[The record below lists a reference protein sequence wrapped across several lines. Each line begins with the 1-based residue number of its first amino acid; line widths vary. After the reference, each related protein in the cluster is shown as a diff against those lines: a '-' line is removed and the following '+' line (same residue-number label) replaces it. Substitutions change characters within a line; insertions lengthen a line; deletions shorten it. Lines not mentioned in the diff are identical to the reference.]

1 MPRIPLIIDSDPGLG
16 DAVAIA
22 AALCSDMLD
31 IKALTVVA
39 GQQGVESTLQ
49 NTLDIVE
56 YFDSDLEVARGAER
70 PLFRT
75 LITAQKAGEED
86 IGVFNK
92 HIKKPSPRSALEALR
107 ATVSESPRKVTI
119 LSLGP
124 LTNIAQL
131 ILAYPD
137 VKGKIERIVVVGGAA
152 SGGNV
157 TPAAEFNMYVDPEAA
172 EAVYNAQ
179 LPITMIGLEQSHRFA
194 FSSADRARLITTK
207 GKAAQMTRQAVEQLT
222 KAYDELNWGV
232 PALHEV
238 LGVIYLTNPEW
249 FQSEQ
254 MRVDIEAKGSL
265 TRGMTVVDAHRVT
278 DREPNVAVITSLDR
292 DGCMNSF
299 FTLIAGD
306 TIKRVAGEQ

>member
-1 MPRIPLIIDSDPGLG
+1 MPRLPVIIDSDPGLG

-22 AALCSDMLD
+22 AALCSEALD
-31 IKALTVVA
+31 VKALTVVA

-56 YFDSDLEVARGAER
+56 YFDSDIEVARGAER

-75 LITAQKAGEED
+75 LITAKKAGEEE
-86 IGVFNK
+86 IGVFDK

-107 ATVSESPRKVTI
+107 ATVSESPRKVTM
-119 LSLGP
+119 LTLGP

-137 VKGKIERIVVVGGAA
+137 VKSKIERVVVVGGAS
-152 SGGNV
+152 SGGNI

-172 EAVYNAQ
+172 EAVFNAQ
-179 LPITMIGLEQSHRFA
+179 IPVSMIGLEQSHRFA
-194 FSSADRARLITTK
+194 FSAADRMRLLNIK

-222 KAYDELNWGV
+222 KAYEELNWGI
-232 PALHEV
+232 PAMYEV
-238 LGVIYLTNPEW
+238 LGVICLTNPEW

-254 MRVDIEAKGSL
+254 MRVDIETKGSL
-265 TRGMTVVDAHRVT
+265 TRGMTVVDAHKVT
-278 DREPNVAVITSLDR
+278 DREPNVSVITSLDR
-292 DGCMNSF
+292 DGCMNAF
-299 FTLIAGD
+299 LTLIAGD
-306 TIKRVAGEQ
+306 LVKKVAEE